1 MSLLEKSLAGTVIL
15 LTKQIEMR
23 STSDFL
29 VNNNLKKAEMRLYHF
44 HLEKKTHSKSFCN
57 AC

>member
-23 STSDFL
+23 STSGFF
-29 VNNNLKKAEMRLYHF
+29 VNNNLKKAEMRLYYF
-44 HLEKKTHSKSFCN
+44 PLEKKTHSKSFCN